1 MRSPVSRRE
10 SVLLEIP
17 VCSASVVSVSSR
29 RSRRRRSRGPTC
41 ASTSGIARLGHAA
54 TLPAFPGNGN
64 EPFPRRRS
72 RWTLKRMDTEP
83 ETYEVAIVGGGAA
96 GLSAALVL
104 GRARRR
110 VIVID
115 AGQPRNAPAAHMQG
129 FLSRDGTPP
138 SELLAAGRAEV
149 APLRRRTD
157 RGPRRRRPRRASRCA
172 CDSGRVVDAGQVLLA
187 TGAGDVLPVG
197 IEGARERWGRDFL
210 HCPYCHGWEVRD
222 RPVGVLGTG
231 PGSVEHAHLLR
242 QWTDD
247 VTLFTHTTTVTDAE
261 RAALAARGIAVVD
274 GTVER
279 LVIDDDRLQAVQL
292 ADGRTVAREAIF
304 IRPALRANLDNPAVL
319 LGCELREDGLVHT
332 GPDGRTSVP
341 GVWAAGNATNPRAQV
356 ITAAG
361 EGSAVAI
368 AINTELVRADIA
380 AADRTAPAVAAA

>member
-1 MRSPVSRRE
+1 M
-10 SVLLEIP
+10 
-17 VCSASVVSVSSR
+17 
-29 RSRRRRSRGPTC
+29 
-41 ASTSGIARLGHAA
+41 
-54 TLPAFPGNGN
+54 NN
-64 EPFPRRRS
+64 
-72 RWTLKRMDTEP
+72 EP

-115 AGQPRNAPAAHMQG
+115 AGRPRNAPAAHMQG
-129 FLSRDGTPP
+129 FLSRDGMPP
-138 SELLAAGRAEV
+138 ADLLEAGRTEV
-149 APLRRRTD
+149 RRYGVELIADRVLDALTGFVLRL
-157 RGPRRRRPRRASRCA
+157 
-172 CDSGRVVDAGQVLLA
+172 DSGRVVQAGQVLLA
-187 TGAGDVLPVG
+187 TGADDVLPVG
-197 IEGARERWGRDFL
+197 IDGARERWGRDFL
-210 HCPYCHGWEVRD
+210 HCPYCHGWEIRD
-222 RPVGVLGTG
+222 RPVGVLATGT
-231 PGSVEHAHLLR
+231 GSVEHAHLLR

-247 VTLFTHTTTVTDAE
+247 VTLFAHTTTITDAE
-261 RAALAARGIAVVD
+261 RATLAARSIALVD

-279 LVIDDDRLQAVQL
+279 LVVEDDRLQAVQL
-292 ADGRTVAREAIF
+292 AGGRTVAREAIF

-332 GPDGRTSVP
+332 ATDGRTTVP

-380 AADRTAPAVAAA
+380 AAGRTAPAAA

>member
-1 MRSPVSRRE
+1 
-10 SVLLEIP
+10 
-17 VCSASVVSVSSR
+17 
-29 RSRRRRSRGPTC
+29 
-41 ASTSGIARLGHAA
+41 
-54 TLPAFPGNGN
+54 
-64 EPFPRRRS
+64 
-72 RWTLKRMDTEP
+72 MDTEP
-83 ETYEVAIVGGGAA
+83 EIYEVAIVGGGAA

-110 VIVID
+110 VIVVD
-115 AGQPRNAPAAHMQG
+115 AGRPRNAPAAHMQG

-138 SELLAAGRAEV
+138 SELLATGREETRHYGVELIEDRVVDALPGF
-149 APLRRRTD
+149 ALRL
-157 RGPRRRRPRRASRCA
+157 
-172 CDSGRVVDAGQVLLA
+172 DSGRVVQAGQVLLA

-261 RAALAARGIAVVD
+261 RAALAARDITVID

-279 LVIDDDRLQAVQL
+279 LVIADDRLQAVQL
-292 ADGRTVAREAIF
+292 AGGRTVARQAIF

-332 GPDGRTSVP
+332 GSDGRTSVP

-368 AINTELVRADIA
+368 AINSELVGADIA
-380 AADRTAPAVAAA
+380 AAARTPPAAAAAAAA

>member
-1 MRSPVSRRE
+1 MN
-10 SVLLEIP
+10 
-17 VCSASVVSVSSR
+17 
-29 RSRRRRSRGPTC
+29 T
-41 ASTSGIARLGHAA
+41 A
-54 TLPAFPGNGN
+54 T
-64 EPFPRRRS
+64 E
-72 RWTLKRMDTEP
+72 T

-115 AGQPRNAPAAHMQG
+115 AGRPRNAPASNMHG
-129 FLSRDGTPP
+129 FLSRDGMPP
-138 SELLAAGRAEV
+138 GDLLDLGRAEV
-149 APLRRRTD
+149 LHYGVELVTD
-157 RGPRRRRPRRASRCA
+157 
-172 CDSGRVVDAGQVLLA
+172 RVVDALGGFALRLLSGRIVEARHVLLA

-197 IEGARERWGRDFL
+197 IERAWERWGRDFL
-210 HCPYCHGWEVRD
+210 HCPYCHGWEIRD
-222 RPVGVLGTG
+222 RPVGVLA
-231 PGSVEHAHLLR
+231 SVEHAHLLR

-247 VTLFTHTTTVTDAE
+247 VILFTHDATVTDDE
-261 RAALAARGIAVVD
+261 RATLQARGIVVVD

-279 LVIDDDRLQAVQL
+279 LVVEDDRMRAVQL
-292 ADGRTVAREAIF
+292 AGGRVVAREALF

-319 LGCELREDGLVHT
+319 LGCELRDDGLVHT

-368 AINTELVRADIA
+368 AINTELVRADVEASSRALSA
-380 AADRTAPAVAAA
+380 AA